1 MAKGK
6 FEYWLTPDG
15 LMLLAAWARD
25 GLSKEQ
31 IAANCGVSRS
41 TLAEWEK
48 RFPDIS
54 DALVRSKDVAD
65 VEVENAL
72 YIKCLGYNVP
82 VTKHYKLKEVRYDED
97 TGKKLSEVERLVEV
111 EEQIHVPADTTAQ
124 KFWLSNRRPDSWRDK
139 QQVEANVDSELH
151 VSLADELKD
160 FAQ

>member
-6 FEYWLTPDG
+6 FKYWLTPDG

-54 DALVRSKDVAD
+54 DALVRNKDIAD

-72 YIKCLGYNVP
+72 YKKCLGYNVP

-124 KFWLSNRRPDSWRDK
+124 KFWLSNRRPDKWREKPETSAGTQFDI
-139 QQVEANVDSELH
+139 ESDPLSAALES
-151 VSLADELKD
+151 DE
-160 FAQ
+160 